1 MNKLKHLY
9 RHSNYFLTVQWVVL
23 LILGIFLFNTPKE
36 EAQLLANSYYSNFF
50 DYFFYFLTHAVEFW
64 SCLVIY
70 ILVAVFKNY
79 KYALIGLLT
88 YASSGLITQLLKRNV
103 FASHNRP
110 TVNIENLRLIP
121 EFFEYE
127 QNSSFSF
134 PSGHATAA
142 FTLFL
147 FLTLIVKN
155 RGWGVLFGILAC
167 LVAYSR
173 VYLSQHYFID
183 ILVGSV
189 IGSIVTLLSYYGF
202 NKIRFGN
209 WGEKNFLYK
218 KKRVTKL

>member
-9 RHSNYFLTVQWVVL
+9 NHSNYFFTVQWVVL
-23 LILGIFLFNTPKE
+23 LVTSIFILNYTKE
-36 EAQLLANSYYSNFF
+36 EAQLLANGYHSTFF
-50 DYFFYFLTHAVEFW
+50 DYFFYTLTHAVEFW

-70 ILVAVFKNY
+70 ILVAIFKSY

-103 FASHNRP
+103 FADHKRP

-121 EFFEYE
+121 DFFEYE

-155 RGWGVLFGILAC
+155 RNWGILFGILAC
-167 LVAYSR
+167 LIAYSR

-183 ILVGSV
+183 IIVGSI
-189 IGSIVTLLSYYGF
+189 IGTIVTLLSYYGF
-202 NKIRFGN
+202 NKIKFGN
-209 WGEKNFLYK
+209 WGEKNLLK
-218 KKRVTKL
+218 KKSDQ